1 MGKNVLSFRELM
13 FKHIV
18 NGQNGEAWKTVKGDA
33 QLWTYSIFFAL
44 GLLFLVGFVA
54 PFAICWCIN
63 PQEYPTCKS
72 LRYTKYND
80 FSKC

>member
-44 GLLFLVGFVA
+44 GLLFLVGFVGV
-54 PFAICWCIN
+54 
-63 PQEYPTCKS
+63 
-72 LRYTKYND
+72 
-80 FSKC
+80 